1 MVYTHTGMKRRTGE
15 KKKKEGKEERK
26 DIRKSESLEIPV
38 DDQIIPLYWPLDR
51 ERKKRRK
58 FLLHLALSRLFGVTH

>member
-15 KKKKEGKEERK
+15 KKRKEGKEERK

-38 DDQIIPLYWPLDR
+38 DV
-51 ERKKRRK
+51 
-58 FLLHLALSRLFGVTH
+58 SVTH